1 MLLGFTERESFSSF
15 FATLRIGTK
24 GSFVGQLNWTV
35 PKVNTC
41 PALPWRAWRMF
52 EYMQCIQSQPKMSHF
67 LPFHIFSL
75 GEFLSIQSRC
85 NNVTPEEHQS
95 LLTPAAW
102 PLLWSFTLS
111 QKIQFEFDDSWTKHL
126 RYITPATKRTIR
138 INFSTSNTSENV
150 ELCLKA
156 LSAKHSVYDYDYY

>member
-1 MLLGFTERESFSSF
+1 MSQKIILVLLGFTERESFSSF

-102 PLLWSFTLS
+102 PLLCHNREEECFCVHRTVRARGMQCSFSHCS
-111 QKIQFEFDDSWTKHL
+111 QKGKSHGSHDQLFISFKKKEGFL
-126 RYITPATKRTIR
+126 
-138 INFSTSNTSENV
+138 
-150 ELCLKA
+150 ELTNL
-156 LSAKHSVYDYDYY
+156 